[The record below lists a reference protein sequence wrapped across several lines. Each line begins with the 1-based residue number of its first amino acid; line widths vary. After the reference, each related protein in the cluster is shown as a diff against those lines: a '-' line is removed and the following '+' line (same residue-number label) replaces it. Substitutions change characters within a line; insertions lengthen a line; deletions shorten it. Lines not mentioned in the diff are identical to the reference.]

1 MRYLR
6 SLTIRMVLSHML
18 IATLTCI
25 ITMVILVLVLIKL
38 TQVASIEHYQAL
50 ARETVDQWQFN
61 DPQGQPNALGLPSGF
76 GLVIAPDDTILF
88 SRGETPCRVGM
99 RLRDCAAELVDRP
112 MGAEFF
118 TRNGQRWGEVVQP
131 TATGQRVIVQ
141 YGPLSGEP
149 SLMLADV
156 IISGTVPFLLVI
168 TGAMLVISVPLSL
181 VLAWLWARPMIRR
194 VSQLAQVSGRFAG
207 GDFAVRVNDH
217 HQDEIGALAQQF
229 DAMADTL
236 GLNMSILRDLAE
248 RNAELA
254 RQVEQSAIQAERMR
268 LSRDLHDDIAQHLF
282 SLTIRAATLPD
293 LIERDP
299 IQGKAQAQTLAALAE
314 QALLSLRTILIE
326 LRPSALLVRV
336 FPEALQALCNDW
348 QITEHIGMEY
358 SVVLSG
364 QRLPSM
370 IEDVLYRTVQEALHN
385 VAKHAHATSAAVSLV
400 ESRRQITVSITDDGQ
415 GFEPSHVPSVG
426 HLGIVSM
433 RERAHAVGG
442 NLSIESERA
451 RGTTVRLTLPI
462 ESEKESML

>member
-181 VLAWLWARPMIRR
+181 VLAW
-194 VSQLAQVSGRFAG
+194 
-207 GDFAVRVNDH
+207 
-217 HQDEIGALAQQF
+217 QDEIGALAQQF